1 MGQCCCT
8 QVVPE
13 GNKPEW
19 SGGQRGLH
27 LYMQRLLQ
35 PTWDNKL
42 MSAASKA
49 NPNTLMPNLS
59 QEALQVTECYMPPP
73 PPPPLSAALLPHS
86 LTVSLLCVGYHLSW
100 QYSVG
105 IICNMVFREADALH
119 AFHCMLCNSYQ
130 HPVAYIA

>member
-59 QEALQVTECYMPPP
+59 QEALQVQSAKQ
-73 PPPPLSAALLPHS
+73 PLAPGAALLPHS
-86 LTVSLLCVGYHLSW
+86 WTVSLLCMRCYLSW
-100 QYSVG
+100 QQSVVINATWRPG
-105 IICNMVFREADALH
+105 RLM
-119 AFHCMLCNSYQ
+119 HCVLFTVCS
-130 HPVAYIA
+130 AIAVDILWHI